1 MTQRKY
7 THRTPEQWQAYL
19 DQQAQSGL
27 SVKDYCQEQN
37 LAPSNFYSWRK
48 KLSGESP
55 VTTESSEA
63 WLAVT
68 PTPTGPTPNSTP
80 GVTTEICLALP
91 GGIQLTITS
100 Y

>member
-27 SVKDYCQEQN
+27 SVKDYCQEQS

-48 KLSGESP
+48 KLSVSP
-55 VTTESSEA
+55 VNNTESNEP
-63 WLAVT
+63 WIAVT
-68 PTPTGPTPNSTP
+68 PTRPPTDSTP
-80 GVTTEICLALP
+80 QCSTEICLALP